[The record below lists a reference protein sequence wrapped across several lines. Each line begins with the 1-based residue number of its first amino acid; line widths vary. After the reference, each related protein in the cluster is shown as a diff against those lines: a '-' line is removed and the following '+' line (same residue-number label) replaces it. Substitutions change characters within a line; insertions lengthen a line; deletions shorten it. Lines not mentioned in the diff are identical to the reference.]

1 MRNHNK
7 FALSTVAGLGLA
19 ALLAAPAMAADVV
32 YEEPPAPAPVEI
44 APLESQ
50 WSGPYAGVT
59 LGRGFSGSVDEPGN
73 EIETEGWM
81 GGAFGGYQM
90 QNGMFVYGAEADI
103 NYSGVDGVNG
113 GVEARSRVD
122 GSLRARAGVAVTNDI
137 LLYGTAGGAAE
148 RLRLTEGGVDDTNVA
163 LGYTVGAGVDAK
175 LTDQVFG
182 RVEYRYTDYG
192 SETFNFGGADR
203 EFDSSNNRVNVGL
216 GIQF

>member
-1 MRNHNK
+1 MKTNSR
-7 FALSTVAGLGLA
+7 FALSTVAGLGIA
-19 ALLAAPAMAADVV
+19 AMLAAPATAADVV

-44 APLESQ
+44 APLASQ
-50 WSGPYAGVT
+50 WTGPYAGVT
-59 LGRGFSGSVDEPGN
+59 VGYGFSGKVTEPGN
-73 EIETEGWM
+73 RIGTNGWM

-90 QNGMFVYGAEADI
+90 QNGMFVYGVEGDI
-103 NYSGVDGVNG
+103 NYSGVDGDNG
-113 GVEARSRVD
+113 GVEAKTRLD
-122 GSLRARAGVAVTNDI
+122 GSIRARAGVAVTDDV

-148 RLRLTEGGVDDTNVA
+148 RQTLTSGGVKDTNVA

-192 SETFNFGGADR
+192 KETFNFGGADR